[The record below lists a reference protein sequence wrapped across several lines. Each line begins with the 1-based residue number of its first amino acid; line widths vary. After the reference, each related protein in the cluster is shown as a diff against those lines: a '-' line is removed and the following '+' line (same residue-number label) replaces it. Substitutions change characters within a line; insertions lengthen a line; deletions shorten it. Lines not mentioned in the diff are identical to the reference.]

1 MDISGWISRSSF
13 VSSESASTTT
23 AGSKSGLPLAEQQR
37 LYTEEIIQLKCEIA
51 EQKGRKDELQLDW
64 SRLHSERH
72 DLQTEIVSECNR
84 KEAPVLLLVFILSPN
99 CPELEDECNL
109 IIEQTKETHEKTAEE
124 KQKLQ
129 KLQNESH
136 PDWDDIDGVKVT
148 YECVQEEL
156 QEAREEMK
164 RVESNGQRL
173 SLQIEDLKKEASGIA
188 SDRAKIANECNTT
201 EAEIEELQQEIEKMQ
216 QSMKEAELLTNQS
229 KLELARL
236 RKESAKVAR
245 RNEILQS
252 RAKK

>member
-72 DLQTEIVSECNR
+72 DLQTEIV
-84 KEAPVLLLVFILSPN
+84 K
-99 CPELEDECNL
+99 LEDECNL